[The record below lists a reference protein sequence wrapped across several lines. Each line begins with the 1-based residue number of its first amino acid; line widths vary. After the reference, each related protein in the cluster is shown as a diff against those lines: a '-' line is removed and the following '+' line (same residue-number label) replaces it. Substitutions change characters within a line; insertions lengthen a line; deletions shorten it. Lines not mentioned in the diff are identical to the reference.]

1 MGQKNREII
10 CKFKQFMKILLKYL
24 LNEKI
29 NVKKFKSETFTKH
42 DTRKLKLLIHDTQSS
57 DLNFVQFKE
66 FK

>member
-1 MGQKNREII
+1 
-10 CKFKQFMKILLKYL
+10 MKILLKYL